1 VPLEA
6 EAVIE
11 VARQFLSESHA
22 PQYEQFSAVPVGSL
36 PRMQV
41 PADHVLAH
49 PHLAAGAALARRTS
63 VWVDV
68 ISAEGLYQSIPV
80 WFEVHAEKRVLVLDQ
95 GAAKGAG
102 ITASAARLR
111 KRDVLALDGRPL
123 DGQSLATGLVAARA
137 IAPGAVLTERS
148 ATPPGAVLRG
158 QDLLVRMR
166 MGEVVLEYTCKA
178 PNDAKVGQMM
188 RVTNPASRESFW
200 VRVVGPGLAEAI

>member
-1 VPLEA
+1 
-6 EAVIE
+6 
-11 VARQFLSESHA
+11 
-22 PQYEQFSAVPVGSL
+22 
-36 PRMQV
+36 M
-41 PADHVLAH
+41 
-49 PHLAAGAALARRTS
+49 
-63 VWVDV
+63 
-68 ISAEGLYQSIPV
+68 
-80 WFEVHAEKRVLVLDQ
+80 
-95 GAAKGAG
+95 
-102 ITASAARLR
+102 
-111 KRDVLALDGRPL
+111 LALDGRPL